1 MTKKFRPLVQVVIA
15 IHRYERPIERA
26 VASVVEGNTTN
37 GAIVV
42 VHNIDP
48 EPIRQRLE
56 QFGSRVQILT
66 CTDGIPSPAGPL
78 NTGLEAATAPYVTAM
93 GSDDYYQSGA
103 GKAWAKYLK
112 TNPSVDILILPTL
125 EAASGTLDLP
135 PVRVGRRRRLDPVK
149 DRLTYRTGPLML
161 VRTELLKR
169 YQIRMSSG
177 LRTGEDLAYS
187 SRLFMVAQRIDLLPA
202 SAPKYIEA
210 DDGGVRVTSTPFTI
224 EQQCAGAAIVA
235 NSTWAEQLKPAA
247 RQALAVR
254 LVRKSILPAVAKH
267 SHDLSLEDIDYLYTL
282 LTRVLLLAPRYYQ
295 VLSRNEARLV
305 DALIIAH
312 GDGASPDARQT
323 RRLGARQAAANLN
336 QGGPANTVA
345 PVSAR
350 GWFSRQS
357 RVAHWSARKLNQLL
371 DTLNRGDK

>member
-112 TNPSVDILILPTL
+112 ANPSVDILILPTL
-125 EAASGTLDLP
+125 EAALRSQSLAT
-135 PVRVGRRRRLDPVK
+135 GRK
-149 DRLTYRTGPLML
+149 
-161 VRTELLKR
+161 
-169 YQIRMSSG
+169 
-177 LRTGEDLAYS
+177 
-187 SRLFMVAQRIDLLPA
+187 
-202 SAPKYIEA
+202 
-210 DDGGVRVTSTPFTI
+210 
-224 EQQCAGAAIVA
+224 
-235 NSTWAEQLKPAA
+235 N
-247 RQALAVR
+247 
-254 LVRKSILPAVAKH
+254 
-267 SHDLSLEDIDYLYTL
+267 
-282 LTRVLLLAPRYYQ
+282 PRC
-295 VLSRNEARLV
+295 
-305 DALIIAH
+305 
-312 GDGASPDARQT
+312 
-323 RRLGARQAAANLN
+323 
-336 QGGPANTVA
+336 
-345 PVSAR
+345 VSAS
-350 GWFSRQS
+350 WET
-357 RVAHWSARKLNQLL
+357 KN
-371 DTLNRGDK
+371 

>member
-1 MTKKFRPLVQVVIA
+1 VQVVIA

-112 TNPSVDILILPTL
+112 ANPSVDILILPTL
-125 EAASGTLDLP
+125 EAATGTLDLP

-224 EQQCAGAAIVA
+224 AQQCAGVAIVA
-235 NSTWAEQLKPAA
+235 SSTWAEQLKPAA

-267 SHDLSLEDIDYLYTL
+267 SHDLSLDDVDYLYTL
-282 LTRVLLLAPRYYQ
+282 LTKVLMLAPRYYQ

-305 DALIIAH
+305 EALIIA
-312 GDGASPDARQT
+312 GGEGVSADQRQT
-323 RRLGARQAAANLN
+323 RLLGARQAAANLN

>member
-15 IHRYERPIERA
+15 THRYERPIERA

-112 TNPSVDILILPTL
+112 ANPSVDILILPTL
-125 EAASGTLDLP
+125 EAATGTLDLP

-224 EQQCAGAAIVA
+224 DQQCAGAAIVA
-235 NSTWAEQLKPAA
+235 SSTWVEQLKPAA

-254 LVRKSILPAVAKH
+254 LVRKGILPAVAKH

-312 GDGASPDARQT
+312 GEGASPDERQT
-323 RRLGARQAAANLN
+323 RLLGARQAAANLN